1 MKPRWFVKGD
11 WDGFV
16 GLFIDNLL
24 QLLLIATLC
33 PLVCGIPLAMVTGVI
48 LPGAAVSIIAGNLFY
63 SWQAWRL
70 ARRTGRDDVTAL
82 PYGINTVSLIA
93 FLFFIMAPVWQA
105 THNPMKV
112 WEAGVFACLLSGL
125 LEIAGAFCADPL
137 RRNAP
142 RAALLSALAGVALT
156 FISMGFAF
164 QIFASPT
171 IAILPMFLIVIAYAG
186 RVRLPFGVPA
196 GLLAI
201 LLGVLIAWLLRWAGL
216 PSFSPPSDP
225 GSIGLHLPQP
235 DITAWKALF
244 SSGGLWSYL
253 TVIIPMALFNVL
265 GSLQTL
271 ESAEAAG
278 DRYETMPSLAMN
290 GAGSILAAFF
300 GSAFPTTLYI
310 GHPGWKAMG
319 ARIGY
324 SALNGI
330 VISALCFF
338 GAVTAVLHVVPLEA
352 TLGILI
358 WIGLVMTAQAFQE
371 TPRAHAVAVAAGLLP
386 SLAAWAWLLID
397 TTLRAAGSPLEK
409 ALPNFGSDLFIR
421 GVLALNQGFLITS
434 MAFAAI
440 IAFAIDRKFAAAAVT
455 CFLCAAMSCIGLIHA
470 FTITSDGVLPVFGWM
485 AAPEFAAAYAATG
498 ICLLIL
504 HWTKRFE
511 GGGEADRKKSA
522 PAGS

>member
-1 MKPRWFVKGD
+1 MEARLFVKGD

-33 PLVCGIPLAMVTGVI
+33 PLVCGIPLAMVAGVI

-63 SWQAWRL
+63 SWQAYRL
-70 ARRTGRDDVTAL
+70 ARRAGRDDVTAL

-93 FLFFIMAPVWQA
+93 FIFFVMAPVWQG
-105 THNPMKV
+105 THDPVKV

-125 LEIAGAFCADPL
+125 IELAGAFCADPL
-137 RRNAP
+137 RRSAP
-142 RAALLSALAGVALT
+142 RAALLSALAGIALT

-164 QIFASPT
+164 QIFASPS
-171 IAILPMFLIVIAYAG
+171 IALLPMFLIVVAYAS

-196 GLLAI
+196 GLAAI
-201 LLGVLIAWLLRWAGL
+201 LVGVAIAWALRLAGL
-216 PSFSPPSDP
+216 PSFSPPAGP
-225 GSIGLHLPQP
+225 VPFGLHLPRP
-235 DITAWKALF
+235 DITAWHALL
-244 SSGGLWSYL
+244 SGGALWSYL
-253 TVIIPMALFNVL
+253 AVIVPMALFNLL

-290 GAGSILAAFF
+290 GLGTIAAAFF

-324 SALNGI
+324 SGLNGI
-330 VISALCFF
+330 VISLLCCF
-338 GAVTAVLHVVPLEA
+338 GAVTAVLHAVPLEA

-371 TPRAHAVAVAAGLLP
+371 TPRAHALAVAAGLVP
-386 SLAAWAWLLID
+386 SLAAWAVLLIE
-397 TTLRAAGSPLEK
+397 TSVRAAGCTLDQ
-409 ALPNFGSDLFIR
+409 ALPKFGNDLYVR
-421 GVLALNQGFLITS
+421 GALALGQGFLITS

-440 IAFAIDRKFAAAAVT
+440 VAFAIDRRFLASAVT
-455 CFLCAAMSCIGLIHA
+455 CFICAALSAVGLIHA
-470 FTITSDGVLPVFGWM
+470 FSVSPAGVAPVFGWM
-485 AAPEFAAAYAATG
+485 AAPDFAAAYAATG
-498 ICLLIL
+498 ACLLVL
-504 HWTKRFE
+504 HWTKPARSLPE
-511 GGGEADRKKSA
+511 SEPGDRER
-522 PAGS
+522 

>member
-1 MKPRWFVKGD
+1 MKARWFVKGD

-33 PLVCGIPLAMVTGVI
+33 PLVCGIPLAMVAGVI
-48 LPGAAVSIIAGNLFY
+48 LPGAAVSIVAGNLFY

-105 THNPMKV
+105 THDPVKV

-125 LEIAGAFCADPL
+125 IELAGAFCADPL
-137 RRNAP
+137 RRSAP
-142 RAALLSALAGVALT
+142 RAALLSALAGIALT

-164 QIFASPT
+164 QIFASPA
-171 IAILPMFLIVIAYAG
+171 IAILPMFLIVIAYAA
-186 RVRLPFGVPA
+186 RLRLPFGVPA
-196 GLLAI
+196 GLVAI
-201 LLGVLIAWLLRWAGL
+201 VIGVLIAWVLRWAGF
-216 PSFSPPSDP
+216 PSFSPPQGP
-225 GSIGLHLPQP
+225 VPLGLHLPRP
-235 DITAWKALF
+235 DITAMHALI
-244 SSGGLWSYL
+244 SGGGLWSYL
-253 TVIIPMALFNVL
+253 TVIIPMALFNLL

-290 GAGSILAAFF
+290 GVGTIVAAFF

-330 VISALCFF
+330 VISLLCCF
-338 GAVTAVLHVVPLEA
+338 GAVTAVLHVVPLET

-371 TPRAHAVAVAAGLLP
+371 TPRAHALAVAAGLLP
-386 SLAAWAWLLID
+386 SLAAWAWLLIE
-397 TTLRAAGSPLEK
+397 TSLRAAECPLEK
-409 ALPNFGSDLFIR
+409 ALPNFGSGLFIR

-434 MAFAAI
+434 MAFASI
-440 IAFAIDRKFAAAAVT
+440 VAFAIDRKFFASAMT
-455 CFLCAAMSCIGLIHA
+455 CFMCAALSAVGLIHA
-470 FTITSDGVLPVFGWM
+470 FSITPAGVVPVFGWM
-485 AAPEFAAAYAATG
+485 AAPDFAAAYAATG
-498 ICLLIL
+498 ACMLCLQR
-504 HWTKRFE
+504 TKQ
-511 GGGEADRKKSA
+511 A
-522 PAGS
+522 